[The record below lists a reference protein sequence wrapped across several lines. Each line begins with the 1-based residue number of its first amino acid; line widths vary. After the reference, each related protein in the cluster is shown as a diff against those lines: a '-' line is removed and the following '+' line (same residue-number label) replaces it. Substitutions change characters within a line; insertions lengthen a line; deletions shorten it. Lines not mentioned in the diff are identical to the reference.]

1 MPNSPSPT
9 SYKRTLQRFFYKGI
23 SLQPQDALA
32 EGKLAWGRNIRSY
45 MDGTIEVRYGLNEL
59 TVAGI
64 GTGPVHTIARLN
76 DPSAAGVAS
85 PVQRFIGTGS
95 ALFAGVPPSGPYA
108 SVDVGYSGGPL
119 TWIAAQPINSPR
131 PFLYIADAD
140 RLRKVNTTLTDYPI
154 GIAQPMVPPDAALD
168 EPQYTILDQIDQ
180 AGGPGPWTTYG
191 GSTAPLAPTL
201 APVVARIATTITTIV
216 YDVGS
221 TGFASMVLADFDNV
235 TPGANVTL
243 DLAGAPEEVI
253 VHAIH
258 AAISSTTIE
267 SIQYDSGASGLCTI
281 QPVGGFFAG
290 QIESQPIPDINER
303 FAPGSAP
310 IDAPRIT
317 VSRPLDFPVNS
328 LITLDASGSPET
340 VRILSI
346 AEGPNGVLSFRCS
359 TVGTFVATDTIDGV
373 ASMRAYTIGTFVAT
387 DTVDEAAYQVVVTP
401 PDADTEVLGGVQ
413 GAIAGGPRD
422 WGLVGTQALQPA
434 DIIRF
439 GIKASS
445 LGFIQSVRL
454 VLDVQPNVV
463 ALPEEFLADYYF
475 FEWREADLIDAVQST
490 SEVAVGSLAA
500 AQANAVAEGE
510 TAAFYRD
517 QFGYGRTPGIVGPT
531 GGDRIAQPR
540 GAPGVPTTGGRTGGG
555 PFVTPEG
562 FRRGDAP
569 FTGRFAVPRDGAPRT
584 AGGVSRQLALG
595 NDVWLTLECRV
606 GDLIRVGSDTTLTL
620 SAIVDGL
627 LWANVKGT
635 ASAVTLEFS
644 DVYVLGGYGPEVDQ
658 TLPPYVYRY
667 SYRSTITGARSNPS
681 PPMRAGVTPRR
692 QRVILEATPSTD
704 TQVDIVD
711 WWRFGGV
718 LARWAHVG
726 TSFNDPAVS
735 PPVNPFDDDRSDA
748 AIDGGERIRSDL
760 FQPWPTTDLPR
771 LGTCDVAGTSV
782 THVSGDLFNTSWAPD
797 TLITVNG
804 FTTQLYR
811 SPTSTTRLEVVD
823 NVGSGTGVPFS
834 LPSPTLLSTPLPVL
848 FGGPINNI
856 WFHFGCGDP
865 NNPGTLHWTH
875 GNDPDASSDVNTI
888 IVTSASEPLLNG
900 WIDDGIPYVFSSKRL
915 YRILPVFSALA
926 TFQVVETSCTRGL
939 WTRWGFVPHP
949 EGGAFFIRKDG
960 IWFTR
965 GGSDA
970 ILVTQPDLGVLFGQD
985 GTDAEAIRNLNPIDF
1000 ASTNRL
1006 RLAIVGRLLYFDYV
1020 DTVDEGHTLVMD
1032 LRTRAWTPDAYLET
1046 GSPLTPTGVTVRES
1060 EQGQGVYDHILALE
1074 NDQLYQY
1081 ALAKT
1086 TDVLTDINWAIWTPW
1101 AHGEDP
1107 RAWKQWG
1114 DAVLDFN
1121 PGTSDAGITV
1131 TPVIDNANVE
1141 LDPQVVGAGGTERDT
1156 YLIEVG
1162 LAAAEIGDGVI
1173 SRNCGLRIE
1182 GAVQACD
1189 IQRPIFY
1196 YWEPSFLW
1204 KGLSVARRATDWEDF
1219 GYRGAK
1225 FVQGVVIRAN
1235 TFGAAKTVE
1244 VQYDGPNATPQVA
1257 LTLTLNHDGEQT
1269 IAYPL
1274 AAAGWTPFIA
1284 ELIRLQGADDVDWVL
1299 LDWRFV
1305 YEPAP
1310 ELATQ
1315 WETQYTTFDVP
1326 GFLDV
1331 HDGIVALQSTAQVDW
1346 FIEYQDGDS
1355 ATYAIPSS
1363 AGAYLRTRV
1372 ITQAQKGK
1380 AVRFRWTS
1388 TAPFRLFKRD
1398 CAIRVQPWGV
1408 PGGYMLMNPFG
1419 GPSRD
1424 DGAGI

>member
-9 SYKRTLQRFFYKGI
+9 EYKRTLQRFFYKGI

-32 EGKLAWGRNIRSY
+32 EGKLAWARNIRSY
-45 MDGTIEVRYGLNEL
+45 MDGTIEVRYGLDEL
-59 TVAGI
+59 TAASI
-64 GTGPVHTIARLN
+64 GTGRVHTIARLN
-76 DPSAAGVAS
+76 DPSAAGVAD
-85 PVQRFIGTGS
+85 PVQRFIGTGT

-108 SVDVGYSGGPL
+108 SVDAGPYSGDPL

-154 GIAQPMVPPDAALD
+154 GIAQPIVPPDAALD
-168 EPQYTILDQIDQ
+168 EPQYTLLDPID
-180 AGGPGPWTTYG
+180 GDPSPWTAYG
-191 GSTAPLAPTL
+191 GFTVPAAPAAIPI
-201 APVVARIATTITTIV
+201 VSRIATTITTIL

-221 TGFASMVLADFDNV
+221 TGFASVVLDDFQNL
-235 TPGANVTL
+235 TYGANLSVGTVSP
-243 DLAGAPEEVI
+243 PETVI
-253 VHAIH
+253 VHQILAAVSPTTI
-258 AAISSTTIE
+258 AAIL
-267 SIQYDSGASGLCTI
+267 YDAGASGLCTI
-281 QPVGGFFAG
+281 QPAGGFFAG
-290 QIESQPIPDINER
+290 LIEALTPFDLDER
-303 FAPGSAP
+303 TRPGAV
-310 IDAPRIT
+310 DAEAPRVTLTRT
-317 VSRPLDFPVNS
+317 VDFPVNA
-328 LITLDASGSPET
+328 LVILDNGVDPAET
-340 VRILSI
+340 VRILSAAI
-346 AEGPNGVLSFRCS
+346 GPNGVQSFRCS
-359 TVGTFVATDTIDGV
+359 TSATYAATNTIVGVPSFRAWFGQTHIATDP
-373 ASMRAYTIGTFVAT
+373 
-387 DTVDEAAYQVVVTP
+387 VDELAYQVVVTP
-401 PDADTEVLGGVQ
+401 PDTTTPVLGGIQ
-413 GAIAGGPRD
+413 GSITGGARD
-422 WGLVGTQALQPA
+422 WGAVGSQALQPE

-439 GIKASS
+439 GVLVS
-445 LGFIQSVRL
+445 LIGFVQAIRL
-454 VLDVQPNVV
+454 VLDVQPSSPSV
-463 ALPEEFLADYYF
+463 PEQFLQDYYF
-475 FEWREADLIDAVQST
+475 FEWREADLIDAIQAT
-490 SEVAVGSLAA
+490 SEVAVGLLAD
-500 AQANAVAEGE
+500 AQSDAVTRGE
-510 TAAFYRD
+510 TAARYQD
-517 QFGYGRTPGIVGPT
+517 QFGYSRSGSGVTRGSRANPRRGIQREAIDPGPRVEGRV
-531 GGDRIAQPR
+531 
-540 GAPGVPTTGGRTGGG
+540 APRTG
-555 PFVTPEG
+555 
-562 FRRGDAP
+562 RR
-569 FTGRFAVPRDGAPRT
+569 AVPRDGAPQVG
-584 AGGVSRQLALG
+584 GGVSRQLALG
-595 NDVWLTLECRV
+595 NNVWLTLECRV
-606 GDLIRVGSDTTLTL
+606 GDLIRVGGDQTLTL
-620 SAIVDGL
+620 GAIDAAAI
-627 LWANVKGT
+627 WAQILGT
-635 ASAVTLEFS
+635 DSAVTLEFS
-644 DVYVLGGYGPEVDQ
+644 DVYVIGGYGPEVSQ

-692 QRVILEATPSTD
+692 QRVNLEATPSTD

-711 WWRFGGV
+711 WWRFGGA

-726 TSFNDPAVS
+726 TSLNDPAVS
-735 PPVNPFDDDRSDA
+735 PAVNPFDDDRADK

-771 LGTCDVAGTSV
+771 SGTCDVAGTAV
-782 THVSGDLFNTSWAPD
+782 ERVSGDLFDTAWSAD
-797 TLITVNG
+797 TLIVVNG
-804 FTTQLYR
+804 IPTQLYR
-811 SPTSTTRLEVVD
+811 SPSSTSRLEVVD
-823 NVGSGTGVPFS
+823 NVGSGTGVPFT
-834 LPSPTLLSTPLPVL
+834 LPSPTLLAQPMPVL

-875 GNDPDASSDVNTI
+875 GNDPDASSDVNTV
-888 IVTSASEPLLNG
+888 IVTSASEPLMNG

-915 YRILPVFSALA
+915 YRILPIFSALA
-926 TFQVVETSCTRGL
+926 TFQVVETNCSRGL
-939 WTRWGFVPHP
+939 WTRWGFAPHP

-970 ILVTQPDLGVLFGQD
+970 ILVTQPDLSVLFGQD
-985 GTDAEAIRNLNPIDF
+985 GTDAEAIRNLTPVDF
-1000 ASTNRL
+1000 TDTNRL

-1020 DTVDEGHTLVMD
+1020 DTAGEGHTLVMD
-1032 LRTRAWTPDAYLET
+1032 LRTKAWTPDAYLET
-1046 GSPLTPTGVTVRES
+1046 GSPLVPTGVTVRES
-1060 EQGQGVYDHILALE
+1060 EQGQEVYDHILALE

-1081 ALAKT
+1081 TLAKT

-1131 TPVIDNANVE
+1131 TPVIDNANVA
-1141 LDPQVVGAGGTERDT
+1141 LDPQVVGAGGTERET

-1162 LAAAEIGDGVI
+1162 LAAAERGDGVI

-1235 TFGAAKTVE
+1235 TFGVNKTVE
-1244 VQYDGPNATPQVA
+1244 VQYDGPNDAPQVA

-1269 IAYPL
+1269 IAYPR
-1274 AAAGWTPFIA
+1274 AAGGWTPFIA
-1284 ELIRLQGADDVDWVL
+1284 ELVRLQGADDIDWV
-1299 LDWRFV
+1299 
-1305 YEPAP
+1305 P

-1315 WETQYTTFDVP
+1315 WETQYTTFDFP

-1355 ATYAIPSS
+1355 GTYAIPSS

-1398 CAIRVQPWGV
+1398 CAVRVQPWGV

>member
-1 MPNSPSPT
+1 MPSSPSPT
-9 SYKRTLQRFFYKGI
+9 TFKRTLQRFFYKGI

-32 EGKLAWGRNIRSY
+32 EGKLAWARNIRSY
-45 MDGTIEVRYGLNEL
+45 MDGTIEVRYGLDEL

-76 DPSAAGVAS
+76 DPSAAGAGD
-85 PVQRFIGTGS
+85 PVQRFIGTGA

-108 SVDVGYSGGPL
+108 SVDTGYSGDPL

-140 RLRKVNTTLTDYPI
+140 RMRKVNTTLVDYPI
-154 GIAQPMVPPDAALD
+154 GIAQPIVPPDAALD

-191 GSTAPLAPTL
+191 GLTAPLAPTL
-201 APVVARIATTITTIV
+201 APVVARIATTITTIL
-216 YDVGS
+216 YDAGS
-221 TGFASMVLADFDNV
+221 TGFASIVLADFDNV

-258 AAISSTTIE
+258 AAISSTTIAA
-267 SIQYDSGASGLCTI
+267 IQYDSGSTGLCTI
-281 QPVGGFFAG
+281 QPAGGFYAG
-290 QIESQPIPDINER
+290 QIEVQSRAELDER
-303 FAPGSAP
+303 YAPGSAS
-310 IDAPRIT
+310 IGEPRIT
-317 VSRPLDFPVNS
+317 LSRPLDFPVNS
-328 LITLDASGSPET
+328 LVTLDAAGSPET

-359 TVGTFVATDTIDGV
+359 TVGTFVGTDTIDGV
-373 ASMRAYTIGTFVAT
+373 ASIRAYTVGTFVAT
-387 DTVDEAAYQVVVTP
+387 DTVDAAAYQVVVTP
-401 PDADTEVLGGVQ
+401 ADEATAVLGGVQ
-413 GAIAGGPRD
+413 GAIGGRD
-422 WGLVGTQALQPA
+422 WGLVGTQALQPE
-434 DIIRF
+434 DIIRL

-445 LGFIQSVRL
+445 MGVVQAVRL

-463 ALPEEFLADYYF
+463 TVPEEFLTDYYF
-475 FEWREADLIDAVQST
+475 FEWREADLISAIQAT
-490 SEVAVGSLAA
+490 SEVAVGLVAD
-500 AQANAVAEGE
+500 AQAVAVSRGE
-510 TAAFYRD
+510 TASFYQD
-517 QFGYGRTPGIVGPT
+517 QFGYGTGTLRGGARTGRRRVGRAGRVETLPSGGRRLRTPSP
-531 GGDRIAQPR
+531 DAEF
-540 GAPGVPTTGGRTGGG
+540 TGGR
-555 PFVTPEG
+555 
-562 FRRGDAP
+562 
-569 FTGRFAVPRDGAPRT
+569 AVPRDGAPQVG
-584 AGGVSRQLALG
+584 GGVSRQLALG
-595 NDVWLTLECRV
+595 NDVWLTLECRI
-606 GDLIRVGSDTTLTL
+606 GDLIRVGSDATLTL

-627 LWANVKGT
+627 LWANILGT
-635 ASAVTLEFS
+635 TSAVTLEFS
-644 DVYVLGGYGPEVDQ
+644 DVYVIGGYGPEARE

-692 QRVILEATPSTD
+692 QRVILEATPSAD
-704 TQVDIVD
+704 TQVDIID

-726 TSFNDPAVS
+726 TSFNDPAAS
-735 PPVNPFDDDRSDA
+735 PAVNPFDDDRSDA

-771 LGTCDVAGTSV
+771 SGTCDVAGTSV
-782 THVSGDLFNTSWAPD
+782 TRISGDTFNTAWSPD

-804 FTTQLYR
+804 VSTQLFT
-811 SPTSTTRLEVVD
+811 SPASATRLEVVD
-823 NVGSGTGVPFS
+823 NVGSGTGVPFTV
-834 LPSPTLLSTPLPVL
+834 PVPTLLATPLAVL

-875 GNDPDASSDVNTI
+875 GNDPDASSDVNTL

-900 WIDDGIPYVFSSKRL
+900 WIDDGIPYVFSSERL
-915 YRILPVFSALA
+915 YRILPVFTALA
-926 TFQVVETSCTRGL
+926 TFQVVETNCTRGL
-939 WTRWGFVPHP
+939 WTRWGFAPHP
-949 EGGAFFIRKDG
+949 EGGAFFVRQDG
-960 IWFTR
+960 VWFTR

-970 ILVTQPDLGVLFGQD
+970 ILVTQPDLSPLFGQD

-1000 ASTNRL
+1000 LATGTNRL
-1006 RLAIVGRLLYFDYV
+1006 RLAVVGRLLYFDYL
-1020 DTVDEGHTLVMD
+1020 DTEGEGHTLVMD
-1032 LRTRAWTPDAYLET
+1032 LRTKAWTPDAYLET
-1046 GSPLTPTGVTVRES
+1046 GSPLVPTGVTVRES
-1060 EQGQGVYDHILALE
+1060 EHGQAVYDHILALE
-1074 NDQLYQY
+1074 DDQLYQY
-1081 ALAKT
+1081 ALSKT
-1086 TDVLTDINWAIWTPW
+1086 TDVETDINWAIWPPW

-1121 PGTSDAGITV
+1121 PGTSQDGITV
-1131 TPVIDNANVE
+1131 TPVIDNGNVA
-1141 LDPQVVGAGGTERDT
+1141 LNPQIVGAGDTERDT

-1162 LAAAEIGDGVI
+1162 LAAAELGDGVI

-1235 TFGAAKTVE
+1235 TFGVNKTVE
-1244 VQYDGPNATPQVA
+1244 VQYDGPNDAPQLGV
-1257 LTLTLNHDGEQT
+1257 TLTLNHDGEQT

-1284 ELIRLQGADDVDWVL
+1284 ELVRLQGADATDWVL
-1299 LDWRFV
+1299 LDWRFI

-1315 WETQYTTFDVP
+1315 WETQYTTFDFP

-1331 HDGIVALQSTAQVDW
+1331 HDGIVALQSTASVDW

-1398 CAIRVQPWGV
+1398 CAVRVQPWGV